1 MPLSVPKLALAR
13 LLVAARYN
21 FTTLVLALIVFSGC
35 VVVARYSLAGL
46 GHYLIVWNDY
56 IVLHSCRMN

>member
-1 MPLSVPKLALAR
+1 MALAR

-21 FTTLVLALIVFSGC
+21 LTTLVLTLVVLSGC

-46 GHYLIVWNDY
+46 GHYFVVRNDY
-56 IVLHSCRMN
+56 IVLHSCGRN